1 MGDYYRCRRPR
12 LGAGEGSGGVASADP
27 QRVHSVDRQ
36 TREGEGRFSTGVAR
50 AAACLCV
57 GAVGGSTEIPDLGG
71 SCRPLNLILEWV
83 LPWLGLYYL
92 CHQVIQP
99 SVDWSSE

>member
-12 LGAGEGSGGVASADP
+12 LGAGEASGGVALAAP

-50 AAACLCV
+50 AAACLWTFAALMC
-57 GAVGGSTEIPDLGG
+57 GCCGGFHREPRSW
-71 SCRPLNLILEWV
+71 RV
-83 LPWLGLYYL
+83 L
-92 CHQVIQP
+92 
-99 SVDWSSE
+99 